1 MRFQS
6 RHNAKMILLWVIL
19 LALHRVYS
27 LVPVIT
33 VHLGEPVTFSC
44 TLPHVGISSRQLSWY
59 KQSAGDTLKLI
70 VTQKKFA
77 QPEYAPEFSES
88 RFKVNDDKNN
98 FNLTIVRATQEDEG
112 LYHCAITEWISAPV
126 WSGTYLILKGNSQ
139 RTSNYTVVQRPTASD
154 PGDSVALQCSVLS
167 DSDNKTC
174 PEDHSV
180 YWFRA
185 GADKSHTG
193 IIYTDGNKLDKCDKR
208 SDSVKSCFYHLSKN
222 VSSSDAGTYY
232 CAVATCGEI
241 IFGHGT
247 KLLPNTRGQTASS
260 EFIGLVIL
268 IVCLAI
274 SVIGNIVFICCRT
287 PRAGREGASS
297 EGRHNNLSQ
306 PIHDRTEGG
315 HDLNYAALHFSG
327 GKVTR
332 GRMKKRL
339 KTEESVY
346 AQVNY
351 EM

>member
-1 MRFQS
+1 
-6 RHNAKMILLWVIL
+6 MILLWATLFL
-19 LALHRVYS
+19 LHQGFAM
-27 LVPVIT
+27 VPVIT
-33 VHLGEPVTFSC
+33 VQLGEPVTFSC
-44 TLPHVGISSRQLSWY
+44 VLPVEDLKKAQLFWY
-59 KQSAGDTLKLI
+59 KQNAGSTLKLI
-70 VTQKKFA
+70 ATLRKNIKPSYA
-77 QPEYAPEFSES
+77 QEFSAS
-88 RFKVNDDKNN
+88 RLEVKQSKNIN
-98 FNLTIVRATQEDEG
+98 NLIILKTNQEDEG
-112 LYHCAITEWISAPV
+112 MYHCAIIDWTENT
-126 WSGTYLILKGNSQ
+126 WSGTYLSVKGNSQ
-139 RTSNYTVVQRPTASD
+139 RTSNYTVVQWPTASD

-174 PEDHSV
+174 PGDHSV
-180 YWFRA
+180 YWFRS
-185 GADKSHTG
+185 DKSHPH

-208 SDSVKSCFYHLSKN
+208 SDSVKSCVYRFSKN

-247 KLLPNTRGQTASS
+247 KLLPNTRGQTARS

-287 PRAGREGASS
+287 PRAGTESASS
-297 EGRHNNLSQ
+297 EGRHNNSSQ
-306 PIHDRTEGG
+306 PIHDSTGG

-327 GKVTR
+327 GKTTR
-332 GRMKKRL
+332 GRIRKEL

-346 AQVNY
+346 SQVRY